1 MPLYDEEGV
10 RTIIRVG
17 LLMNR
22 DLFLFIYLINIHLQ
36 EMGELWDKMI
46 STSAGT
52 LDNIPESLK
61 GSLVYYHQCLYRNR
75 RCLLGYFLHRLVKV
89 RTLLW
94 ETGPVIPADVRAI
107 LSDREN
113 DYFMEYSRIMSGY
126 CLDMGLDLA
135 SDLEVGFI
143 TLQ

>member
-1 MPLYDEEGV
+1 
-10 RTIIRVG
+10 
-17 LLMNR
+17 
-22 DLFLFIYLINIHLQ
+22 
-36 EMGELWDKMI
+36 MGELWDKMI

-75 RCLLGYFLHRLVKV
+75 RCLLGYFLHRLVRV

-94 ETGPVIPADVRAI
+94 ETGPVIPADVRDL

-113 DYFMEYSRIMSGY
+113 DYFMEYSRIMSSY
-126 CLDMGLDLA
+126 CSDMGLDLA
-135 SDLEVGFI
+135 SDLEASYYIKFSKLI
-143 TLQ
+143 LFLIKIISFSHQKNC